1 MRHSWA
7 IALAAL
13 SVAVSPSVARGQHS
27 YTELNLHGGSLT
39 FDRGGSFFDTGNDT
53 DVLVGLRL
61 ARHSEN
67 GWGIG
72 GNFDWVFADQLSLP
86 LELGGGD
93 IDFDVLLYSL
103 EVDYTFPST
112 SRTNFFVGAGA
123 GAATERLSDLP
134 PLDEDESNTNFLL
147 PVFGGFK
154 VHNRAIGPTWA
165 FRVDVRDN
173 LIWRDEF
180 SLSDVDSSDGD
191 TEVQNNWEVTAGLS
205 FFFGGGPPPPPPPS
219 DSDGDGVYDNR
230 DQCPNT
236 AVGIRVDS
244 FGCPVPIDSDGD
256 GVPDD
261 RDQCPAT
268 PVGALIDAEGCPV
281 VEEPEPEP
289 EPEPVISC
297 ADGRD
302 WYRYN
307 DAISVDGRNWIQF
320 GSAATLPIEDL
331 MQIGEYDGVPVYV
344 PADARP
350 PYTKSYVPLCAP
362 KDAFQPYQVDQGV
375 RGTTG

>member
-7 IALAAL
+7 IAFAAL
-13 SVAVSPSVARGQHS
+13 FVAVSPSVARGQHS

-39 FDRGGSFFDTGNDT
+39 FDRGGSLFETGNDT
-53 DVLVGLRL
+53 DVLAGLRL
-61 ARHSEN
+61 ARHGES

-72 GNFDWVFADQLSLP
+72 GNFDWVFADRVDLP
-86 LELGGGD
+86 LESGGGN
-93 IDFDVLLYSL
+93 IDFNVMLYSVN
-103 EVDYTFPST
+103 VDYTFPSA
-112 SRTNFFVGAGA
+112 SRTNFFVGAGV
-123 GAATERLSDLP
+123 GGATERVTDIP
-134 PLDEDESNTNFLL
+134 PSGGDESNTNLL
-147 PVFGGFK
+147 VPIFGGFK
-154 VHNRAIGPTWA
+154 VHNRVIGPTWA
-165 FRVDVRDN
+165 FRMDVRDN
-173 LIWRDEF
+173 LMWRNEF
-180 SLSDVDSSDGD
+180 NFAAVESSD

-205 FFFGGGPPPPPPPS
+205 FFFGGGPPQPPPPS

-236 AVGIRVDS
+236 APAVRVDS

-256 GVPDD
+256 GVSDD

-268 PVGALIDAEGCPV
+268 PVGALVDAEGCPV
-281 VEEPEPEP
+281 VEEPEP

-307 DAISVDGRNWIQF
+307 DNISVDGRNWIQF
-320 GSAATLPIEDL
+320 GAAVTLPIEDL

>member
-13 SVAVSPSVARGQHS
+13 FVAVSPSIARGQHS
-27 YTELNLHGGSLT
+27 LFE
-39 FDRGGSFFDTGNDT
+39 TGNDT
-53 DVLVGLRL
+53 DFLAGLRL
-61 ARHSEN
+61 ARHGES
-67 GWGIG
+67 GFGIG
-72 GNFDWVFADQLSLP
+72 GNFDWVFADRVDLP
-86 LELGGGD
+86 LESGGGN
-93 IDFDVLLYSL
+93 IDFNVMLYSA
-103 EVDYTFPST
+103 EVDYTFPSAG
-112 SRTNFFVGAGA
+112 RTNFFIGAGV
-123 GAATERLSDLP
+123 GGATERVTDIP
-134 PLDEDESNTNFLL
+134 PSGGDESNTNLL
-147 PVFGGFK
+147 VPVFGGFK
-154 VHNRAIGPTWA
+154 VHNRSIGPTWA

-180 SLSDVDSSDGD
+180 SLSEVSSSNGD

-205 FFFGGGPPPPPPPS
+205 FFFGGGPPQPPPPS

-256 GVPDD
+256 GVSDD

-268 PVGALIDAEGCPV
+268 PVGTLIDAEGCPV

-289 EPEPVISC
+289 EPVVSC

-307 DAISVDGRNWIQF
+307 DTISVDGRNWIQF